1 MIFLTNQHLG
11 TGKQVSRLVVKMGIN
26 DTDVIAVYNSMP
38 INGNIAIQKK
48 QLTDSKPGWLKK
60 KKKKEKMFP

>member
-1 MIFLTNQHLG
+1 M
-11 TGKQVSRLVVKMGIN
+11 SRLVVKMGIN

-60 KKKKEKMFP
+60 KGENVSIIAKRMIFV